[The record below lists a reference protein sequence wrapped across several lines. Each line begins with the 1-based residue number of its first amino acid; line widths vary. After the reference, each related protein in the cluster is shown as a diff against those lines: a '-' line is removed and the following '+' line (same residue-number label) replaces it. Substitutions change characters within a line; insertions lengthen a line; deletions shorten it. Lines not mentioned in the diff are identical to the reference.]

1 MPSEMLAAGENH
13 PTVTKALALKGL
25 CGCRA
30 IAFARRRKSYLL
42 WVARGVVGLAVGS
55 IDWRDM
61 ARGRRVVERGGRGG
75 GGSGSGSVWTENT
88 GMVDSEL
95 DGAIGGDEGGAGG
108 G

>member
-1 MPSEMLAAGENH
+1 
-13 PTVTKALALKGL
+13 
-25 CGCRA
+25 
-30 IAFARRRKSYLL
+30 
-42 WVARGVVGLAVGS
+42 
-55 IDWRDM
+55 M

-75 GGSGSGSVWTENT
+75 GGGSSVWTENT